1 MLEGDEWKHVSIRA
15 ELLCEPGVYKHKQG
29 DAFAGTLCFFIALD
43 RLPWMANGM
52 ISGTVECGIMA
63 GSKLDFRHVSLV

>member
-29 DAFAGTLCFFIALD
+29 DAFAGTSCFFIALD
-43 RLPWMANGM
+43 RLPLMANGM
-52 ISGTVECGIMA
+52 ISVAATA
-63 GSKLDFRHVSLV
+63 GSSLVRN

>member
-1 MLEGDEWKHVSIRA
+1 MLEGDEWKHVSIPA

-29 DAFAGTLCFFIALD
+29 DAFAGTLCFFVALD

-52 ISGTVECGIMA
+52 ISGPSNVE
-63 GSKLDFRHVSLV
+63 SWPVRN